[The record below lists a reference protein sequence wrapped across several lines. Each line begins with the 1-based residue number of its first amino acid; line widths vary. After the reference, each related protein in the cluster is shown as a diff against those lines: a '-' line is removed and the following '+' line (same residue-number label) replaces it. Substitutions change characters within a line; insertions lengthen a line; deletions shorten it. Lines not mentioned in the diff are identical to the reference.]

1 MGEFDDVGKIEV
13 VLVTVEQPDAVVM
26 KVVDVMTVATVVVID
41 VADFVSVARADDVVV
56 VEVVDGVLAVAV
68 GQIDV
73 VDCLVE
79 FESVDVPGDV
89 VEVEIAEAMEADVA
103 AMAAEPNFA
112 AEVDVVAIE
121 VADAVVAKVE
131 L

>member
-1 MGEFDDVGKIEV
+1 MVEFDDVGKIEV
-13 VLVTVEQPDAVVM
+13 VLVTVEQPGAVVM

-41 VADFVSVARADDVVV
+41 VADFVSVARVDDVVV

-68 GQIDV
+68 VQIDV

-89 VEVEIAEAMEADVA
+89 VGLEIAEAMEADVA